1 MGSYVSEGV
10 QAIRCELVSSSCW
23 KPVPFLDM
31 RALHNEAV
39 MEIGLSTFDALKT
52 GVGQHL
58 GWNDLM

>member
-1 MGSYVSEGV
+1 M
-10 QAIRCELVSSSCW
+10 RLW
-23 KPVPFLDM
+23 KNLGYTLWISIFLLSVPLLDM

-39 MEIGLSTFDALKT
+39 MEIGLSTLDALKT

>member
-1 MGSYVSEGV
+1 M
-10 QAIRCELVSSSCW
+10 RLW
-23 KPVPFLDM
+23 KILGYTLWISIFLLSVPFLDM

>member
-1 MGSYVSEGV
+1 M
-10 QAIRCELVSSSCW
+10 RLW
-23 KPVPFLDM
+23 KNLGYTLWISIFLLSVPLLDM

-58 GWNDLM
+58 GWKELMQQ